1 MGDKYVVID
10 ALTRL
15 QRTELSI
22 RLYCGFEDAIEEF
35 DVSSPGEGTRLS
47 TTPSKKTKEGLKGG
61 VVYHFVLPF

>member
-1 MGDKYVVID
+1 MGDKYV
-10 ALTRL
+10 ALHARTRL
-15 QRTELSI
+15 QRPELSI

-61 VVYHFVLPF
+61 AVYKYVLLF